1 MAFEPL
7 GQRVLIERLEEP
19 TTTASG
25 IIIPDNVK
33 EKPFNGTVIAVSNK
47 ILEAGLISVGDKI
60 VFGKYA
66 GTELTLDAKT
76 YLVMEK
82 KDILGILK

>member
-33 EKPFNGTVIAVSNK
+33 EKPFNGTVIAVSKK